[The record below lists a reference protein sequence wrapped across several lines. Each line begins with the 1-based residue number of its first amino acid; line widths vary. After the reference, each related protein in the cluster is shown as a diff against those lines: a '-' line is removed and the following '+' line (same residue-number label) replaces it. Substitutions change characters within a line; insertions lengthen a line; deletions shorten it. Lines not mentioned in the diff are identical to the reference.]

1 MIKKQI
7 ITIAGKP
14 GSGKSTAA
22 KGVAER
28 LNFEHFSSG
37 DLFRDISKKHGMD
50 VLQANLNAE
59 KNVDIDYL
67 VDEKLREIGSSKD
80 SLVVD
85 SRMAWHW
92 MPYSFRVFL
101 DLDVLVAAKRI
112 VEEKNTER
120 TSGENIP
127 DNLQEYAED
136 LEERLESETRRYK
149 KTYNVDP
156 YEKSNFDLVVDT
168 NTNNILEVIDIILT
182 EYEKWWKLNSVNI

>member
-22 KGVAER
+22 KGVAKK

-37 DLFRDISKKHGMD
+37 DLFREITHKHGMD

-59 KNVDIDYL
+59 KNVDIDHL
-67 VDEKLREIGSSKD
+67 VDEKLRELGSSKD
-80 SLVVD
+80 SLVID

-112 VEEKNTER
+112 VQEKNVER
-120 TSGENIP
+120 ASGEDIP
-127 DNLQEYAED
+127 DDLQEYAKD
-136 LEERLESETRRYK
+136 LEERLDSETRRYK
-149 KTYNVDP
+149 KTYNVNP
-156 YEKSNFDLVVDT
+156 YDKSNYDLIVDT
-168 NTNNILEVIDIILT
+168 NTNTIPKVIDMIVS
-182 EYEKWWKLNSVNI
+182 EYEKWWKQNYVN